1 MENICLWATD
11 CHYVQDCSSVSF
23 PCKLWVQ
30 EQPVE
35 QSSLEGK
42 PQRHMK
48 MSYGLFLLLAYS
60 WRVAISMLPVECT
73 FLAEI
78 FLTFG
83 LWEVYI
89 MLKKKKKDIMI
100 WPRFWNRVT
109 HYSVGCSSLQSRWPT
124 EMYLA
129 LSSLY
134 SKVRSLPNILS
145 WHIVQCNQM
154 YTKGPGLQDTLWNAL
169 TLFCV

>member
-11 CHYVQDCSSVSF
+11 CHYVQDCSSVGF

-30 EQPVE
+30 EQPME

-48 MSYGLFLLLAYS
+48 MSYGLFLLLTYS

-89 MLKKKKKDIMI
+89 MLKKKKKGYND
-100 WPRFWNRVT
+100 
-109 HYSVGCSSLQSRWPT
+109 
-124 EMYLA
+124 
-129 LSSLY
+129 
-134 SKVRSLPNILS
+134 
-145 WHIVQCNQM
+145 
-154 YTKGPGLQDTLWNAL
+154 L
-169 TLFCV
+169 T